1 MKEAWF
7 RVWALGVLQEIRG
20 DALPFVRGLG
30 FRVQCVG
37 FGAVFGVGEKVS
49 ETIIIILLYTASG
62 GSTGFIRFRSVS
74 GFRVQAEFRCV
85 SL

>member
-37 FGAVFGVGEKVS
+37 FGTVFDVGEKVS
-49 ETIIIILLYTASG
+49 ETIILLYTASG

>member
-37 FGAVFGVGEKVS
+37 FGAVFDVGEKVS
-49 ETIIIILLYTASG
+49 ETIILLYTASG
-62 GSTGFIRFRSVS
+62 GSTGFIRFHSIS

-85 SL
+85 SF